1 MIGFCDVMVILA
13 PKAWSY
19 LHQTFFLC
27 LLAHYDG
34 DGGGDTVASVGGS
47 NMWGTKVSTN
57 LYDPTVMILMMVF
70 RLFFSA
76 SKYLGNS
83 DDDGEDNSDEDK
95 PITFIH
101 LVAPPTRA
109 SMKW

>member
-1 MIGFCDVMVILA
+1 
-13 PKAWSY
+13 
-19 LHQTFFLC
+19 
-27 LLAHYDG
+27 
-34 DGGGDTVASVGGS
+34 
-47 NMWGTKVSTN
+47 
-57 LYDPTVMILMMVF
+57 MILMMVF

-109 SMKW
+109 SMK